1 VEQLGLW
8 SGGEAWDVFVPAG
21 GGGLVSGIGVGL
33 KAAGARVKVVGVQ
46 PKAAPYLHTFFY
58 GGDIEKVVETPTIA
72 DGLSGAVEA
81 GSITFGLLR
90 DAVDAFAL
98 VSEEAIWDAIRWA
111 ERRRRSVEPSAAV
124 ALAAALKRRRGGWPC
139 SAAERRSCC
148 SGETATMER
157 IDVWTMDE
165 LMCVCISRQVRDGE
179 VVAQGLATP
188 IVAAGYLLAWHTH
201 APHIYFASAIGQ
213 SICREGAP
221 LGLARVEALWL
232 GRALASFG
240 FVQVAADLLPRMR
253 PKEFF
258 RPAQVDAAGNFNNI
272 AFGRDYSRPRLRL
285 PGTGGI
291 PDVTPVSDEIYL
303 YVPRH
308 SRVTFVPRL
317 VLSGLGHHPA
327 RRRRQGHIVSD
338 LGSSTS
344 PMADAADP
352 YPPGSD
358 TREGPVQDG
367 LPSAGRTRASRD
379 PAALG

>member
-1 VEQLGLW
+1 
-8 SGGEAWDVFVPAG
+8 
-21 GGGLVSGIGVGL
+21 
-33 KAAGARVKVVGVQ
+33 
-46 PKAAPYLHTFFY
+46 
-58 GGDIEKVVETPTIA
+58 
-72 DGLSGAVEA
+72 
-81 GSITFGLLR
+81 
-90 DAVDAFAL
+90 
-98 VSEEAIWDAIRWA
+98 
-111 ERRRRSVEPSAAV
+111 
-124 ALAAALKRRRGGWPC
+124 
-139 SAAERRSCC
+139 
-148 SGETATMER
+148 MER
-157 IDVWTMDE
+157 ADVWTMDE

-179 VVAQGLATP
+179 VVVQGLATP

-240 FVQVAADLLPRMR
+240 FIQVAADLLPRMR

-317 VLSGLGHHPA
+317 DFLSGLGHHPA
-327 RRRRQGHIVSD
+327 RRRGAGARYLISD
-338 LGSSTS
+338 LGEFDF
-344 PMADAADP
+344 ADGQMRLTHIH
-352 YPPGSD
+352 PGVTLEKLRSK
-358 TREGPVQDG
+358 TGFPVQVAPG
-367 LPSAGRTRASRD
+367 LQETQPPSDEEVRLLREKID
-379 PAALG
+379 PLGVRRLEFLSGTERREVLRSLLEKEALVLLP